1 MDRKLLPLLLI
12 ATTAVAEVTD
22 NLLTDQW
29 DVDGNVQTNPDGSF
43 VFSFTEGT
51 VSQTVDLSEY
61 DQIDSIS
68 VGGSSLGC
76 NNFIGGQC
84 SSTNPAYYDQI
95 TVTLTYGEES
105 WQETYTL
112 DYNAGFIDYGME
124 VTPTGSAD
132 TALLEFTSIDPGFW
146 GGYYASYTV
155 DPYLTVA
162 HSEAAPVVP
171 VAPVIP
177 EVPEVPVVPEIPEV
191 ALPEPIPELA
201 PTEDPVLQTTVLDSV
216 ITPVELP
223 TVDVV
228 TAEVEIPT
236 VEVEAP
242 VEAPQ
247 MDSSPVEAPQPESQ
261 ESPSESPQERPSG
274 PTAIVSTMMTLDV
287 ASADMEAIGD
297 AAGDPASPVAQVLA
311 LAVMAAQGAEIEDV
325 ELLQP
330 ELPKGPEIRD
340 NRNLAD
346 RYWIGRMADDA
357 KFDKYMVEAQWQK

>member
-29 DVDGNVQTNPDGSF
+29 DVDGNVRTNPDGSF

-61 DQIDSIS
+61 DQIDSIA

-76 NNFIGGQC
+76 NNYIGGQC
-84 SSTNPAYYDQI
+84 SSTDPAYYDQI

-132 TALLEFTSIDPGFW
+132 AALLEFTSIDPGFW

-162 HSEAAPVVP
+162 HSEAVP
-171 VAPVIP
+171 V
-177 EVPEVPVVPEIPEV
+177 VPVVPEIPEV

-247 MDSSPVEAPQPESQ
+247 MDSSPAEAPQPESQ
-261 ESPSESPQERPSG
+261 ESPSEGPQERSSG

-287 ASADMEAIGD
+287 ASADMAAVGD
-297 AAGDPASPVAQVLA
+297 VAGDPASPVAQVLA
-311 LAVMAAQGAEIEDV
+311 LAVMATQGVEIEDV
-325 ELLQP
+325 KLDQP

-346 RYWIGRMADDA
+346 RFWINALASDA
-357 KFDKYMVEAQWQK
+357 KFDKYMVEAQWPN

>member
-29 DVDGNVQTNPDGSF
+29 DVDGNVQTHPDGSF

-51 VSQTVDLSEY
+51 VSQTIDLSEY
-61 DQIDSIS
+61 EQIDSIA

-76 NNFIGGQC
+76 NNYIGGHC
-84 SSTNPAYYDQI
+84 GSTNPAYYDEI
-95 TVTLTYGEES
+95 TVTLTYGSES
-105 WQETYTL
+105 WQQTYTL

-132 TALLEFTSIDPGFW
+132 AALLEFTSIDPGFW

-171 VAPVIP
+171 PA
-177 EVPEVPVVPEIPEV
+177 
-191 ALPEPIPELA
+191 
-201 PTEDPVLQTTVLDSV
+201 EDPVLQTTVLDSV

-223 TVDVV
+223 TIDVAPV

-236 VEVEAP
+236 AEVETP

-247 MDSSPVEAPQPESQ
+247 MDSSPAEAPQPESQ
-261 ESPSESPQERPSG
+261 ESPSESPQERSSG
-274 PTAIVSTMMTLDV
+274 PTAVVSTMMTLDV
-287 ASADMEAIGD
+287 ASADMAAVGD
-297 AAGDPASPVAQVLA
+297 VAGDPASPVAQVLA
-311 LAVMAAQGAEIEDV
+311 LAVMAAQGVEIQDV
-325 ELLQP
+325 ELDQP
-330 ELPKGPEIRD
+330 ELPKGPEIKD

-346 RYWIGRMADDA
+346 RFWINALASDA
-357 KFDKYMVEAQWQK
+357 KFDKYMVEAQWPN